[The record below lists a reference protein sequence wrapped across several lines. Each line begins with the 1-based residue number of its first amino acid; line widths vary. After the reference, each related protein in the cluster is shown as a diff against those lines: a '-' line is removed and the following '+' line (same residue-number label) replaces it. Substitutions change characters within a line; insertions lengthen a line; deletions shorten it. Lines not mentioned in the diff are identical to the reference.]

1 MYFTSISPEGD
12 NSCGAMNRFA
22 VYRLLLLALTR
33 NFTEK
38 RTFRNILK
46 NDTFLLN
53 KRLKKNF
60 PKTFFLNENKQTFEK
75 KIVFLRKTND
85 FTERSLIEKTDEI
98 DGKWMIILKIERNT
112 FFNDWKNEQN
122 GSFLNDERTS
132 RTCPS
137 LCTLPCFYY
146 SFVVL

>member
-1 MYFTSISPEGD
+1 MWCNEPFCSLQAAFTCFDPELYWKKNFPKYF
-12 NSCGAMNRFA
+12 
-22 VYRLLLLALTR
+22 
-33 NFTEK
+33 EK
-38 RTFRNILK
+38 RYFFSEQTV
-46 NDTFLLN
+46 
-53 KRLKKNF
+53 KKNF
-60 PKTFFLNENKQTFEK
+60 PKTFFLNESKQTFEK

-85 FTERSLIEKTDEI
+85 FTERSFIEKTDEI

-122 GSFLNDERTS
+122 GLFLDDERTS